1 MTEKKE
7 ELEKLIKEW
16 VEYLYFKQ
24 EKCYKYGI
32 YVDKNFVKAILKLFE
47 KNGT

>member
-16 VEYLYFKQ
+16 VEYFKK

-32 YVDKNFVKAILKLFE
+32 YADKNFVRAILKLFE